1 MTLGI
6 KSRHGNPHPRDID
19 RHWYRNRSM
28 KTISS
33 MNRIIMG
40 RKLQKVRSFHTKMR
54 DLIDI
59 SKIVTKTSVRKKNN
73 WRYTYQA
80 FHTELFRCLQWNWI
94 THYAIQTIKLSLF
107 VSCDI
112 IPHDYESTNKRR
124 SHGNK
129 IFQRKHLM
137 FRKFCFKKFG
147 KLRWVWQLRFF
158 FENFCAENCIGVLK
172 TFAFCFLVNFKLL
185 CTLLLL
191 KHQNCK

>member
-6 KSRHGNPHPRDID
+6 KKATRKPPSA

-33 MNRIIMG
+33 MNRIIIG

-59 SKIVTKTSVRKKNN
+59 SEIVTKTSVRKRNN

-107 VSCDI
+107 VSCNI

-124 SHGNK
+124 SHGSK
-129 IFQRKHLM
+129 IFQ
-137 FRKFCFKKFG
+137 KKIIWC
-147 KLRWVWQLRFF
+147 L
-158 FENFCAENCIGVLK
+158 ENFASKKSANSDGYDNSGFSSRIFVLKTCIGVLK
-172 TFAFCFLVNFKLL
+172 TFAFCFLVNFILL